1 MSGKRYAEEFKIEAV
16 KQVID
21 RGYKINDVAS
31 RLGVTSKSLQAWI
44 KLYGD
49 ESSQHQAMLEQ
60 QAEMRRLKK
69 ELRRVTE
76 ERDIFKGGRGVLRKR
91 IKARYAFIKS
101 RQSKYSVVA
110 MCKVLNVQ
118 RSGFYAWL
126 KCPLSKRAED
136 DRLLLQ
142 RIKQFWMESGFAYG
156 YRNITRDLKDNGE
169 HCGKNRVYRIMKE
182 AGIRSQRG
190 YKKHPGFKG
199 GGVSHIAPNTLN
211 RQFEIEHPNKSWVTD
226 FTYIRTHEG
235 WLYLTIVL
243 DLFSR
248 QVVGWSMKSS
258 PKADLVIDAL
268 MMAVWRRKP
277 TAKVLVHS
285 DQGVQYSCSDWR
297 KFLKDHNLEA
307 SMSRRGN
314 CHDNAVAESFF
325 SLLKMERIKKKI
337 YKTRGEA
344 RSDIFDYIELFYNPV
359 RHHGNN
365 NGLSPMRFESK
376 YYEELSAV

>member
-1 MSGKRYAEEFKIEAV
+1 
-16 KQVID
+16 
-21 RGYKINDVAS
+21 
-31 RLGVTSKSLQAWI
+31 
-44 KLYGD
+44 
-49 ESSQHQAMLEQ
+49 
-60 QAEMRRLKK
+60 
-69 ELRRVTE
+69 
-76 ERDIFKGGRGVLRKR
+76 GGRGVLRKR

>member
-1 MSGKRYAEEFKIEAV
+1 
-16 KQVID
+16 
-21 RGYKINDVAS
+21 
-31 RLGVTSKSLQAWI
+31 
-44 KLYGD
+44 
-49 ESSQHQAMLEQ
+49 
-60 QAEMRRLKK
+60 
-69 ELRRVTE
+69 
-76 ERDIFKGGRGVLRKR
+76 
-91 IKARYAFIKS
+91 
-101 RQSKYSVVA
+101 

-190 YKKHPGFKG
+190 YKRHPGFKG
-199 GGVSHIAPNTLN
+199 GGVSHIAPNTLD
-211 RQFEIEHPNKSWVTD
+211 RQFDIEQPNKRWVTD

-277 TAKVLVHS
+277 KEKVLVHS